1 MGNTT
6 SCAPLV
12 LNGGVIK
19 VLFKDGRVQVFTKPI
34 KAVELMLE
42 HPRHFV
48 CDSSDLKVGHRI
60 PGLAADEELER
71 RHLYLILPIEML
83 YSVLTTDE
91 MDALSL
97 NVSKVIR
104 SGGSSNHIAKI
115 FPIFGEFCIFPSE
128 FKAVDAATG
137 SKPGERYSKQ
147 RSWRPALDTIVENSS
162 RL

>member
-1 MGNTT
+1 MGNTA
-6 SCAPLV
+6 SCAPLS

-19 VLFKDGRVQVFTKPI
+19 VLFKDDTVQVLTKPV

-48 CDSSDLKVGHRI
+48 CDSNDLKVGHRI

-71 RHLYLILPIEML
+71 RHLYFILPIEML
-83 YSVLTTDE
+83 YSVLTNDE

-97 NVSKVIR
+97 KASKLMK
-104 SGGSSNHIAKI
+104 SGGSNHIGKI
-115 FPIFGEFCIFPSE
+115 FPIFGDFCIFPSE
-128 FKAVDAATG
+128 FKAFDTATG
-137 SKPGERYSKQ
+137 SKPGEKYSKQ
-147 RSWRPALDTIVENSS
+147 RSWRPALDTIVENSC